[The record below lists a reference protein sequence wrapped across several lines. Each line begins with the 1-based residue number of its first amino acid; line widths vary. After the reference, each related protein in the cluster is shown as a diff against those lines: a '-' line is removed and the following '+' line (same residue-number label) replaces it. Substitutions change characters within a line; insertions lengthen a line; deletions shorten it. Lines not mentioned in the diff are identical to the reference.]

1 MLALHD
7 FGIRYGPLTAI
18 EGLSLAVGAGER
30 VGLAG
35 ASGSGKTSLL
45 RCLAGLN
52 DAQTTGRIECRAR
65 VGYMPQE
72 PLASLSPYLPVLEQV
87 RHCGADDAAGLL
99 ASLGL
104 DQPRQHA
111 AYPHQLSG
119 GERQRVLL
127 AQVLA
132 LRPELLAL
140 DEPAANLDSATSAL
154 IVNAIDAYLRRS
166 GAALLVASHEEPLF
180 AALRCRLV
188 RLSPAPVNNCVALPE
203 PEAATVLTATG
214 LTRTPIFKGISLQI
228 RRRETVALVGES
240 GAGKSTLA
248 LCLARRL
255 RLDSGAV
262 DTPHGVQLLPQEP
275 SESLNPRHTVAEAF
289 REAGVADP
297 APHLE
302 SMQLPAATAARR
314 TGELSEGQRARVAI
328 ARTAS
333 RAAGGLLI
341 LDESLSGL
349 DAPTRRAVVEY
360 LHAAPCGCL
369 LITHDEAFARAAAH
383 RVLRLAHGALGE

>member
-7 FGIRYGPLTAI
+7 FGIRYGTFAPIA
-18 EGLSLAVGAGER
+18 GLSLSIQPGDR

-45 RCLAGLN
+45 RCLAGLS
-52 DAQTTGRIECRAR
+52 DAQTTGALECRAR

-72 PLASLSPYLPVLEQV
+72 PLASLSPYLPVIDQV
-87 RHCGADDAAGLL
+87 RDCGADNAASLL
-99 ASLGL
+99 DSLGL
-104 DQPRQHA
+104 DQRRQHV

-132 LRPELLAL
+132 LSPDLLAL
-140 DEPAANLDSATSAL
+140 DEPAANLDPASTAL

-166 GAALLVASHEEPLF
+166 NAALLLASHEEPLF
-180 AALRCRLV
+180 EALRCRLV
-188 RLSPAPVNNCVALPE
+188 RLTPAPTNDPFTLPQ
-203 PEAATVLTATG
+203 PEAELVLTARN
-214 LTRTPIFKGISLQI
+214 LTSQPLFANLSFEI
-228 RRRETVALVGES
+228 RRRETVALLGES
-240 GAGKSTLA
+240 GVGKSTLA
-248 LCLARRL
+248 RRL
-255 RLDSGAV
+255 TLNSDHV
-262 DTPHGVQLLPQEP
+262 TTPHGVQLLPQEP

-302 SMQLPAATAARR
+302 AMQLPAAWTARR
-314 TGELSEGQRARVAI
+314 TSELSEGQRARVAI
-328 ARTAS
+328 ARTAA
-333 RAAGGLLI
+333 RAGEGLLI

-349 DAPTRRAVVEY
+349 DAPTRRTVVEQ
-360 LHAAPCGCL
+360 LHAARCGCL
-369 LITHDEAFARAAAH
+369 LITHDEPFARAAAH
-383 RVLRLAHGALGE
+383 RVLRLVNGALSE